1 MDDNTLEKVYQENLE
16 ERLISYLSEKNGITL
31 ERAMYIYYNSKLS
44 EKIHTGKE
52 DIQYLDYKVLGD
64 ILKETEPEL
73 FK

>member
-44 EKIHTGKE
+44 EKIHIGKE

-64 ILKETEPEL
+64 LLKETEPEL

>member
-31 ERAMYIYYNSKLS
+31 ERAMHIYYNSKLS

-64 ILKETEPEL
+64 LLKETEPEL